1 MWFIWCCAPDMSKI
15 QSLLRWNKILAQAQD
30 HTAAAPSWLGA
41 CELMSGHAIWY
52 RFFSFPSF
60 AATGD
65 EKDNPLV
72 LDSGWIISL
81 KCCWLASITVI
92 WDWQKHRCYQFDSW
106 RPKNVYFMLHFS
118 PIFVSLWVLTV
129 FGLVEVMVE
138 IPHLS
143 GGHKENPLLERSQGS
158 WNPFGVPCV
167 IRGWTS
173 VV

>member
-52 RFFSFPSF
+52 RFFFS
-60 AATGD
+60 
-65 EKDNPLV
+65 PL
-72 LDSGWIISL
+72 L
-81 KCCWLASITVI
+81 
-92 WDWQKHRCYQFDSW
+92 RCYRRWKGQPASFRQWLNYLFKMLLTCQHHCDLGLAKTQFDSW

-118 PIFVSLWVLTV
+118 QILVSSRVLTV
-129 FGLVEVMVE
+129 FGLVEVVVE
-138 IPHLS
+138 IPHVS

-158 WNPFGVPCV
+158 WNPFGVPRV
-167 IRGWTS
+167 ILGWTS
-173 VV
+173 VVP